1 MSTFLLGYGVVLV
14 KFGQKVQQL
23 KKLHSLTIITLIL
36 TLILLSQQL
45 NQDTITDS
53 TILVGNGFLY
63 VNEYSIIIK
72 LILISSSITILL
84 LSLDATILDKIFD
97 YEFSQLI
104 LLSTLGI
111 MLLISSR
118 DLIMLYLAIELL
130 SLSFYVLAAIKRDS
144 QHSVEAGLK
153 YFLLGAL
160 SSGLLLFGMA
170 LIYTF
175 TGETN
180 FDAINQ
186 YL

>member
-1 MSTFLLGYGVVLV
+1 
-14 KFGQKVQQL
+14 
-23 KKLHSLTIITLIL
+23 
-36 TLILLSQQL
+36 
-45 NQDTITDS
+45 
-53 TILVGNGFLY
+53 
-63 VNEYSIIIK
+63 
-72 LILISSSITILL
+72 
-84 LSLDATILDKIFD
+84 LDATILDKIFD

-111 MLLISSR
+111 MLLISLR